1 MTRFPALTAS
11 ALAIA
16 SLLSGSEALAAG
28 VPKAASAAV
37 ADPARPQTDR
47 DRDAVRKPAET
58 VAFAGVKPGDRVVEL
73 IPNAGYYTRILSGV
87 VGPKGRVF
95 AVSPPK
101 RPNAPEGSP
110 DPGAATQAIA
120 ADAHYSNVTALSQ
133 RLTEMSVPEPADV
146 VWTSLNYHDVH
157 NIPNADLLAF
167 NKAMFNLLKPGGTYL
182 VLDHAA
188 EAGSG
193 VRDTQKLHR
202 IDPAAVKEEVTAA
215 GFKFDAQGTF
225 LHNPDDP
232 HTAAVFDPSIR
243 GKTDQ
248 FIMKFTRPKK

>member
-16 SLLSGSEALAAG
+16 YVLSGSDAQAAG
-28 VPKAASAAV
+28 VSKAVSAAV

-87 VGPKGRVF
+87 VGPKGHVF
-95 AVSPPK
+95 AAPPPK

-110 DPGAATQAIA
+110 DPGAGSQAIA
-120 ADAHYSNVTALSQ
+120 ADPHYGNVTVLQQ
-133 RLTEMSVPEPADV
+133 RFTDITVPEPVDV
-146 VWTSLNYHDVH
+146 VWTSLNYHDFH
-157 NIPNADLLAF
+157 NVPNSDIATF
-167 NKAMFNLLKPGGTYL
+167 NKAMFNLLKPGGTYI

-193 VRDTQKLHR
+193 ARDTSKLHR

-215 GFKFDAQGTF
+215 GFKFEGQGNF

-232 HTAAVFDPSIR
+232 HTAPVFDASIR

-248 FIMKFTRPKK
+248 FIMKFMRPKK